1 MSITSGPSISGGSS
15 ASRLYSLADEGVL
28 PLRVTVKSLKATLRP
43 TVGLRVGLDTS
54 MREILEKALAF
65 NDRLQKPEHE
75 ILEILSRPVDIAV
88 SNARTEGTDA
98 AVRVQL
104 DTPVREALMFEHMD
118 RILFE
123 SIPSVRRK
131 RLPMST
137 DCDQTVSWNVCS
149 HVAWRSHSVLLSI
162 LTVS

>member
-65 NDRLQKPEHE
+65 NDRFQKPEHE

-104 DTPVREALMFEHMD
+104 DTRGMVAPK
-118 RILFE
+118 
-123 SIPSVRRK
+123 RRGRGAAIRGSRKNTKQLQGRPQLHLK
-131 RLPMST
+131 RPHASPFAMNCT
-137 DCDQTVSWNVCS
+137 
-149 HVAWRSHSVLLSI
+149 I
-162 LTVS
+162 